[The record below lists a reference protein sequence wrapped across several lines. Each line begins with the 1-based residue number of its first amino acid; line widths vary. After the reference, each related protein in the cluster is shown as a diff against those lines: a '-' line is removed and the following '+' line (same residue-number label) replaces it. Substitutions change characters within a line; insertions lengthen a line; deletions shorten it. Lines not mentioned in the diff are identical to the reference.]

1 MGSGQL
7 GRKSIGS
14 RKEEGGSQ
22 ERASASFFRV
32 MYLLQRPFES
42 GIQDLKGNFR
52 DGDVLE

>member
-1 MGSGQL
+1 M
-7 GRKSIGS
+7 GRKSTGS
-14 RKEEGGSQ
+14 RKDEGGSL

-32 MYLLQRPFES
+32 MYLLLRPFES